1 MTDTRRLA
9 AASGVVSAVGT
20 PTSILVATLIAP
32 WFSWR
37 ADALSDLGVTAGTA
51 VLFNGTLLGGG
62 ALAVP
67 FAWLLWTTGAGS
79 LARLRAG
86 SFAVTAV
93 ALGAVGLFPAGHSLH
108 FPVAVTHF
116 LGVSVT
122 LVVDW
127 LARPRT
133 TTGRLAGIAGLGNV
147 AGWLAWGQGLL
158 VPGLAVPEF
167 LGALL
172 FASWV
177 ALLSPVTPLTCGG
190 GERHA

>member
-1 MTDTRRLA
+1 MTDGRRLA

-20 PTSILVATLIAP
+20 PASIVVATLVAP

-37 ADALSDLGVTAGTA
+37 ADALSDLGVTSGTTA
-51 VLFNGTLLGGG
+51 LFNGALIGGG

-67 FAWLLWTTGAGS
+67 FAWLLWTTSEGS
-79 LARLRAG
+79 IDRLRAG
-86 SFAVTAV
+86 SFAVTAL
-93 ALGAVGLFPAGHSLH
+93 ALGAVGLFPAGHPLH

-127 LARPRT
+127 AARPGT

-158 VPGLAVPEF
+158 PPGLAVPEF

-177 ALLSPVTPLTCGG
+177 ALLSPVTPLTRTGRAG
-190 GERHA
+190 HA